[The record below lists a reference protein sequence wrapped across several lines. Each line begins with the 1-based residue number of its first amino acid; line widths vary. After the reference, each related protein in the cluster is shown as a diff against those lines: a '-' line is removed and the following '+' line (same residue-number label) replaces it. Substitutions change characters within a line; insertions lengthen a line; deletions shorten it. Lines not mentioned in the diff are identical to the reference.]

1 MVVFIFD
8 ILRLAMSDVIYERK
22 IYREIKPFMH
32 TNDVIV
38 IHGAR
43 QTGKTTLLKRMM
55 KDLPPGDVCY
65 FDLEESGFLEL
76 CNDGVGTIVN
86 YLRQRGLLRD
96 QKMFYLLIDEIQY
109 LDNPSSLMKLIYDHH
124 SYLKLV
130 VSGSSSFDMKKKFK
144 DSLVGRTVDF
154 VLYPLDF
161 EEFLLFKN
169 QSFDLSKRI
178 TSKVLVDQ
186 LKRLYTE
193 SVIYGGYPK
202 IVLTDAVDM
211 KEKYLRQIIDTYIK
225 KDIRDLAN
233 VRNITKFNKL
243 LRVLASQCG
252 QMLNITELSNTAQ
265 LAKQTVEEYLLTL
278 EDTYVIKLLPPF
290 SRNIRSELFKTPK
303 IFFYDTGLLHMLW
316 LKTFPE
322 EITGN
327 VFEVSIFSEFVK
339 NIDNESIYYWRTQ
352 DKKEID
358 FIINEKLKITPV
370 EIKINAG
377 RFNYTPMKYFVSHYK
392 PESAFCI
399 SLEGELPAGE
409 FKSSV
414 IPIKPWEYGLYL

>member
-1 MVVFIFD
+1 
-8 ILRLAMSDVIYERK
+8 MSDMIYERK
-22 IYREIKPFMH
+22 IYKEIKPFMS

-55 KDLPPGDVCY
+55 KDLPPEDTCY
-65 FDLEESGFLEL
+65 FDLEESELLEL
-76 CNDGVGTIVN
+76 CDEGVGSIVD

-96 QKMFYLLIDEIQY
+96 QKKFYLLIDEIQY
-109 LDNPSSLMKLIYDHH
+109 LANPSSLMKLIYDHH
-124 SYLKLV
+124 PYLKLI
-130 VSGSSSFDMKKKFK
+130 VSGSSSFGMKKKFK

-154 VLYPLDF
+154 ELYPLDF

-178 TSKVLVDQ
+178 TSEVLVDE
-186 LKRLYTE
+186 LKRLYKE
-193 SVIYGGYPK
+193 YVIYGGYPK
-202 IVLTDAVDM
+202 IVLTDAVKM
-211 KEKYLRQIIDTYIK
+211 KDKYLRQIIDTYIK
-225 KDIRDLAN
+225 KDIRDLAQ

-252 QMLNITELSNTAQ
+252 QMLNITELSNIAQ
-265 LAKQTVEEYLLTL
+265 LAKQTVEEYLLIL

-290 SRNIRSELFKTPK
+290 SRNVRSELFKTPK
-303 IFFYDTGLLHMLW
+303 VFFYDTGLLHMLW

-322 EITGN
+322 EFTGN

-339 NIDNESIYYWRTQ
+339 NIDPESIYYWRTQ

-358 FIINEKLKITPV
+358 FIITEKLKMTPV
-370 EIKINAG
+370 EVKLNAS
-377 RFNYTPMKYFVSHYK
+377 RLNYTAMKYFVSHYQ
-392 PESAFCI
+392 PGNAFCI
-399 SLEGELPAGE
+399 SLEGELPTGE
-409 FKSSV
+409 FKSRV
-414 IPIKPWEYGLYL
+414 TPIKPWEYGLYR